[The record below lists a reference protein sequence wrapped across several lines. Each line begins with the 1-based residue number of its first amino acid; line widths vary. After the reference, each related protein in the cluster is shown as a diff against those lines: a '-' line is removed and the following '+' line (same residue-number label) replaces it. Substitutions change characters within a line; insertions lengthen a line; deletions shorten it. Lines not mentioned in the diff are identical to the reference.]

1 MEGNQSKNDLKNFKD
16 DEETISPHKLDK
28 KIVFEED
35 KKKLNKEYIDNNN
48 KSKKT
53 TLNEKEIDG
62 EYDKEKSDDNNTNEE
77 TSQISNNSNKE
88 IFHKDSF
95 SKLSSHSSNNLI
107 KIDDIRNP
115 TDDQDKNKS
124 DDECENIDKKIKKK
138 KNKNKENIKNEI
150 DIDKKEE
157 EIMKNDNIDF
167 NKNIRDIL
175 NNNGG
180 IITLHKNEKEKDKD
194 KENNEN
200 DKEKEE
206 NYELNFYKVFDRI
219 RTVYY
224 SQLLVKRVW
233 KPIKGDKRHNNVI
246 IFDWDDTLLP
256 TSFLTPRGIFD
267 EKNELNQKDQAKI
280 TKLEESVRNL
290 LSIAISKADVY
301 IITNAGEGWVQFSA
315 EKYYPS
321 IKEILE
327 KIEIISARG
336 KYEKVFPED
345 LKRWKIEAFLNIKKK
360 LNDNLITNIICLGDS
375 VFEMAAGRILASN
388 FIHAVIKTIK
398 FRENPKPEEL
408 NKQLNLVYIQFNSI
422 FTSSK
427 NLTVRVEKKK
437 KKDE

>member
-157 EIMKNDNIDF
+157 EIMKNENIDF

-200 DKEKEE
+200 DKDKEE

-224 SQLLVKRVW
+224 SQLLVKKVW

-290 LSIAISKADVY
+290 LSIAITKADVY

-321 IKEILE
+321 IMEILG

-336 KYEKVFPED
+336 KYEKDFPED

-375 VFEMAAGRILASN
+375 VFEMEAGRILASN

-408 NKQLNLVYIQFNSI
+408 NKQLNLVYVQFNSI
-422 FTSSK
+422 FSSSK

>member
-157 EIMKNDNIDF
+157 EIMKNENIDF

-194 KENNEN
+194 KEINEN
-200 DKEKEE
+200 DKDKEE

-290 LSIAISKADVY
+290 LSIAITKADVY

-321 IKEILE
+321 IMEILG

-336 KYEKVFPED
+336 KYEKDFPED

-375 VFEMAAGRILASN
+375 VFEMEAGRILASN

-408 NKQLNLVYIQFNSI
+408 NKQLNLVYVQFNSI
-422 FTSSK
+422 FSSSK

>member
-157 EIMKNDNIDF
+157 EIMKNENIDF

-290 LSIAISKADVY
+290 LSIAITKADVY

-321 IKEILE
+321 IMEILG

-336 KYEKVFPED
+336 KYEKDFPED

-375 VFEMAAGRILASN
+375 VFEMEAGRILASN

-408 NKQLNLVYIQFNSI
+408 NKQLNLVYVQFNSI
-422 FTSSK
+422 FSSSK

>member
-157 EIMKNDNIDF
+157 EIIKNENIDF

-194 KENNEN
+194 KEINEN
-200 DKEKEE
+200 DKDKEE

-290 LSIAISKADVY
+290 LSIAITKADVY

-321 IKEILE
+321 IMEILG

-336 KYEKVFPED
+336 KYEKDFPED

-375 VFEMAAGRILASN
+375 VFEMEAGRILASN

-408 NKQLNLVYIQFNSI
+408 NKQLNLVYVQFNSI
-422 FTSSK
+422 FSSSK

>member
-157 EIMKNDNIDF
+157 EIIKNENIDF

-200 DKEKEE
+200 DKDKEE

-290 LSIAISKADVY
+290 LSIAITKADVY

-321 IKEILE
+321 IMEILG

-336 KYEKVFPED
+336 KYEKDFPED

-375 VFEMAAGRILASN
+375 VFEMEAGRILASN

-408 NKQLNLVYIQFNSI
+408 NKQLNLVYVQFNSI
-422 FTSSK
+422 FSSSK

>member
-53 TLNEKEIDG
+53 TLNEKEIAG

-157 EIMKNDNIDF
+157 EIMKNENIDF

-256 TSFLTPRGIFD
+256 TSFLSPRGIFD

-290 LSIAISKADVY
+290 LSIAITKADVY

-321 IKEILE
+321 IMEILG

-336 KYEKVFPED
+336 KYEKDFPED

-375 VFEMAAGRILASN
+375 VFEMEAGRILASN

-408 NKQLNLVYIQFNSI
+408 NKQLNLVYVQFNSI
-422 FTSSK
+422 FSSSK